1 MTYTSEYPPFY
12 VTVDIVVLSVVE
24 RRLCALVV
32 RRGSAPFEGAWAL
45 PGGFVDPDEDLEQ
58 AARRELDEET
68 AVPGVERLEQLGAYG
83 DPDRDPR
90 GRIVSVAWLAAVP
103 AGPQVQGGSDAA
115 SAQWRPLAQLDDEEL
130 AFDHHRILRD
140 AVRRARAE
148 VSRTSWATA
157 FVDEEFT
164 LADLRGVYEA
174 VWGGPVDAE
183 AFDRAATAA
192 GFIEPVE
199 EGRQRGPGQPAAVYR
214 RRPGADELD
223 PPLTRSALC

>member
-115 SAQWRPLAQLDDEEL
+115 SAQWRPLAQLDD
-130 AFDHHRILRD
+130 
-140 AVRRARAE
+140 
-148 VSRTSWATA
+148 
-157 FVDEEFT
+157 
-164 LADLRGVYEA
+164 
-174 VWGGPVDAE
+174 
-183 AFDRAATAA
+183 
-192 GFIEPVE
+192 
-199 EGRQRGPGQPAAVYR
+199 
-214 RRPGADELD
+214 
-223 PPLTRSALC
+223 

>member
-1 MTYTSEYPPFY
+1 
-12 VTVDIVVLSVVE
+12 
-24 RRLCALVV
+24 
-32 RRGSAPFEGAWAL
+32 
-45 PGGFVDPDEDLEQ
+45 
-58 AARRELDEET
+58 
-68 AVPGVERLEQLGAYG
+68 
-83 DPDRDPR
+83 
-90 GRIVSVAWLAAVP
+90 
-103 AGPQVQGGSDAA
+103 
-115 SAQWRPLAQLDDEEL
+115 
-130 AFDHHRILRD
+130 
-140 AVRRARAE
+140 

-199 EGRQRGPGQPAAVYR
+199 EGRQRGPGQPTAVYR